1 MSIWSLKDFYRSC
14 FYIFLV
20 CSENDI
26 SDERELLIFSSN
38 SLLIYIKLSLLSYS
52 FRSKK
57 TTITLLLFNLLTF
70 CTENLSTL
78 KLKERATR
86 VVIRYASCTITC
98 LYFYS
103 GLRPLVRGKI
113 TPDNGN
119 LRKHC

>member
-20 CSENDI
+20 CSEDDI

-78 KLKERATR
+78 KLKERATLARATR
-86 VVIRYASCTITC
+86 VVILTCTITC
-98 LYFYS
+98 LTFTRAF
-103 GLRPLVRGKI
+103 GPW
-113 TPDNGN
+113 
-119 LRKHC
+119 